1 MCTTCETRA
10 LSKRQALSG
19 GFNLE
24 NLFPMSAGDLGKMK
38 RPSQF
43 VSVFRL
49 LALHQAQPSVG
60 AGRPRVRGLPLH
72 VLPRSVG
79 LGLPSLRCRWLVLPV
94 VGSPGHRRPEASCLG
109 LSGLGSAVAGP
120 PPNTL
125 NAGRRRA
132 GSGGFR
138 LRQCLNSCELAVLPE
153 KTNLLSRLPGTGRA
167 GSSTWRVGGVSKWL
181 SHLVIGYMSYINT

>member
-1 MCTTCETRA
+1 M
-10 LSKRQALSG
+10 
-19 GFNLE
+19 
-24 NLFPMSAGDLGKMK
+24 
-38 RPSQF
+38 
-43 VSVFRL
+43 
-49 LALHQAQPSVG
+49 
-60 AGRPRVRGLPLH
+60 RGLPLH
-72 VLPRSVG
+72 VREKCGSRFAFFALSLVG
-79 LGLPSLRCRWLVLPV
+79 VA
-94 VGSPGHRRPEASCLG
+94 GSPGHRRPEASCLG

-181 SHLVIGYMSYINT
+181 SHLVIGYMSQINT